1 MTEMEL
7 LRAIL
12 DSHPYAIVYVDS
24 DFIIRYMNR
33 YARYHYCVERGYGD
47 LIDKSLF
54 DCRVPQPREKIADA
68 FHAMQKDGKERFI
81 GINARN
87 LRIYMQPVRDL
98 AGKICGFFERFE
110 LNLQK

>member
-1 MTEMEL
+1 MTELEL

-12 DSHPYAIVYVDS
+12 DSYPYAIVYVDS

-33 YARYHYCVERGYGD
+33 YARYHYCVERRYGD
-47 LIDKSLF
+47 LIGKSLF
-54 DCRVPQPREKIADA
+54 DCRAPQSREKIADA
-68 FHAMQKDGKERFI
+68 FHAIQKDGKERFI

-98 AGKICGFFERFE
+98 AGKILRLFRAF
-110 LNLQK
+110 

>member
-12 DSHPYAIVYVDS
+12 DSYPYAIVYVDS

-33 YARYHYCVERGYGD
+33 YARYHYCVERRYGD

-54 DCRVPQPREKIADA
+54 DCRVPQPREKNRRRVPR
-68 FHAMQKDGKERFI
+68 HAERRH
-81 GINARN
+81 GAVHRHKRPQSAHLYAARSGSRRKY
-87 LRIYMQPVRDL
+87 LRLFRAV
-98 AGKICGFFERFE
+98 
-110 LNLQK
+110 

>member
-1 MTEMEL
+1 MTELEL

-12 DSHPYAIVYVDS
+12 DSYPYAIVYVDS

-54 DCRVPQPREKIADA
+54 DCRAPQSREKSST
-68 FHAMQKDGKERFI
+68 RSTPCRRT
-81 GINARN
+81 ARSGSS
-87 LRIYMQPVRDL
+87 
-98 AGKICGFFERFE
+98 A
-110 LNLQK
+110 